1 MGTALY
7 ATCVG
12 GVSSAIVHAMAKGP
26 QYSDPTD
33 ALRLFRVAAWFVP
46 ACFTMLTSLWFFL
59 LTKGWISG
67 VAFAVLTI
75 LNLPIAI
82 AGAIAIHR
90 TVGSVAVLMIK
101 TVYADGDIPP
111 PPTYPR
117 QDVLIVQGKYAEAA
131 DWFRDHLRLEPSDH
145 EARLQLAHLLEMRL
159 KGYDEAER
167 LYLEIRNAE
176 PTARPYEQM
185 RAANGLIDLYRKLGR
200 TGRLRVELARF
211 VERYR
216 GSPLAAGAARE
227 LAELKE
233 SGPTSG

>member
-1 MGTALY
+1 MG
-7 ATCVG
+7 
-12 GVSSAIVHAMAKGP
+12 AMAKGP
-26 QYSDPTD
+26 QYTDATD

-46 ACFTMLTSLWFFL
+46 ACLTMLTSLWFFML
-59 LTKGWISG
+59 NKGWISG

-75 LNLPIAI
+75 LSLPVAI

-90 TVGSVAVLMIK
+90 AVGSAAVFTVK
-101 TVYADGDIPP
+101 TIFADGDIPP

-131 DWFRDHLRLEPSDH
+131 DWFRDHLRIEPADH

-167 LYLEIRNAE
+167 LYLEIRDAE
-176 PTARPYEQM
+176 PAARPYEQM

-200 TGRLRVELARF
+200 TGRLKVELARF
-211 VERYR
+211 VERYG
-216 GSPLAAGAARE
+216 GSPLAVGAARE
-227 LAELKE
+227 LKELKAID
-233 SGPTSG
+233 PTSGSRHSPT

>member
-1 MGTALY
+1 
-7 ATCVG
+7 
-12 GVSSAIVHAMAKGP
+12 MAKGP
-26 QYSDPTD
+26 DYSDSTD
-33 ALRLFRVAAWFVP
+33 VLRLLKVATLLGP
-46 ACFTMLTSLWFFL
+46 ACFVMLSALWYFML
-59 LTKGWISG
+59 EKGWISSGAFVFLLVLNVPISIALVWG
-67 VAFAVLTI
+67 VHRAVGET
-75 LNLPIAI
+75 
-82 AGAIAIHR
+82 
-90 TVGSVAVLMIK
+90 AVLMSK

-200 TGRLRVELARF
+200 TGRLRVALARV